1 MSPKSKDL
9 FVSNGRVGE
18 SWVWV
23 HESLRRGGGAGV
35 EDVKG
40 WTAGL
45 EKVKEWEM
53 EGKKKIFC
61 WVIIPWSEKKCH

>member
-1 MSPKSKDL
+1 MSPKGKDL
-9 FVSNGRVGE
+9 FVSNGTVGK

-23 HESLRRGGGAGV
+23 HESLRRGGGGVV

-45 EKVKEWEM
+45 EKVKE
-53 EGKKKIFC
+53 
-61 WVIIPWSEKKCH
+61 

>member
-1 MSPKSKDL
+1 MEGGSIDSELKSHNHHAMSPKGKDL
-9 FVSNGRVGE
+9 FVSNGTVGK

-23 HESLRRGGGAGV
+23 HESLRSGGGGVV

-45 EKVKEWEM
+45 EKVKE
-53 EGKKKIFC
+53 
-61 WVIIPWSEKKCH
+61 